1 MKRALDW
8 LPVGLGIALL
18 VTLVALQWHRI
29 AYGENDFVAFYA
41 GGKLVGTSGLYSRPV
56 NDALIK
62 SILGTTME
70 NVRYIRAPFYAALLK
85 PLTFLPYLAAY
96 GVFNLLCLSSIV
108 WFVIRF
114 SKSCPALPL
123 YSSFSIPIAAS
134 FLGGQ
139 DTPLLL
145 VFIGISI
152 LLTRQKRDFLAGL
165 VFSLCAIKFHLFLF
179 IPLLLLIK
187 KRWHILA
194 GAACGSGALFALG
207 LIVAGT
213 DSLGQWLRV
222 LQDPWI
228 NFSAAMMP
236 NLHGLITFLHGSRGL
251 EIAAAGAVGLLY
263 VWICQRTENYEF
275 LFGLGLLCGLLT
287 SFHSGIADE
296 ILLLVVFVLIMGS
309 TEYKPLRIGLAIAL
323 TPLPYFIPV
332 PLSVILPILLLLVLV
347 LSTASMTPSLRT
359 AEPYAAVT

>member
-1 MKRALDW
+1 MRRALDYV
-8 LPVGLGIALL
+8 PVVLGIALL
-18 VTLVALQWHRI
+18 STLVALQWHRI
-29 AYGENDFVAFYA
+29 VYGENDFVAFYA
-41 GGKLVGTSGLYSRPV
+41 GGKLVGTSGLYSRPA

-70 NVRYIRAPFYAALLK
+70 NVRYIRPPFYAALLK

-96 GVFNLLCLSSIV
+96 GVFNALCLSSIV

-114 SKSCPALPL
+114 SRSCGALPL
-123 YSSFSIPIAAS
+123 YSSFSIPISAS

-145 VFIGISI
+145 VFIGASI
-152 LLTRQKRDFLAGL
+152 LLSRRKKEFLAGL

-179 IPLLLLIK
+179 IILLLVIK
-187 KRWHILA
+187 KRWRILA
-194 GAACGSGALFALG
+194 GAASGSGALFALG
-207 LIVAGT
+207 FIVAGK
-213 DSLGQWLRV
+213 DSLGQWLNV
-222 LQDPWI
+222 LRDPWI

-236 NLHGLITFLHGSRGL
+236 NLHGLITSLHGGSGL
-251 EIAAAGAVGLLY
+251 EIAAAAFVGLLF
-263 VWICQRTENYEF
+263 VWICQRSENYEF

-309 TEYKPLRIGLAIAL
+309 SEYKPLRIALAIAI
-323 TPLPYFIPV
+323 TPLPYFVPA
-332 PLSVILPILLLLVLV
+332 PLSIILPISLLLVLAFAA
-347 LSTASMTPSLRT
+347 ASMARGMRA
-359 AEPYAAVT
+359 AEPCAAAI